1 MKFKLLVM
9 VKNLCARNIIQNAVQ
24 GISKAPD
31 LFLNKHKI
39 TRCFPK
45 FQVYKHNARKMR
57 LSKFIVDWEIS
68 CLRADDHLV
77 SLPQRCCPCVLLW
90 ITFGTLCHLFNAYL
104 CPNSLQLRHKNRR
117 FVCLPFVRTGFA
129 SFFCFF
135 LALSY
140 LTHQK
145 QLG

>member
-39 TRCFPK
+39 MHCFPK

-57 LSKFIVDWEIS
+57 LSKFIVFGRFPVCEQMITLS
-68 CLRADDHLV
+68 HCLRGVALV
-77 SLPQRCCPCVLLW
+77 
-90 ITFGTLCHLFNAYL
+90 
-104 CPNSLQLRHKNRR
+104 
-117 FVCLPFVRTGFA
+117 
-129 SFFCFF
+129 FCFELLLPLF
-135 LALSY
+135 AICLMHVCVQILFSYDIQIDGLSVC
-140 LTHQK
+140 H
-145 QLG
+145 

>member
-1 MKFKLLVM
+1 MEFKLLVM

-39 TRCFPK
+39 MRCFPK
-45 FQVYKHNARKMR
+45 FQVYKHIARKMR

-77 SLPQRCCPCVLLW
+77 HKVLARRVSSRPTDVHFW
-90 ITFGTLCHLFNAYL
+90 KKHKENS
-104 CPNSLQLRHKNRR
+104 PN
-117 FVCLPFVRTGFA
+117 
-129 SFFCFF
+129 
-135 LALSY
+135 LSY
-140 LTHQK
+140 IYGK
-145 QLG
+145 M

>member
-1 MKFKLLVM
+1 MEFKLLVM

-39 TRCFPK
+39 MPCFPK
-45 FQVYKHNARKMR
+45 FQVYKHIARKMR

-77 SLPQRCCPCVLLW
+77 HAHLSHCLRGLPFWFALNY
-90 ITFGTLCHLFNAYL
+90 FCH
-104 CPNSLQLRHKNRR
+104 S
-117 FVCLPFVRTGFA
+117 LPFV
-129 SFFCFF
+129 
-135 LALSY
+135 
-140 LTHQK
+140 
-145 QLG
+145 

>member
-1 MKFKLLVM
+1 MEFKLLVM

-39 TRCFPK
+39 MRCFPK
-45 FQVYKHNARKMR
+45 FQVYKHIARKMR

-77 SLPQRCCPCVLLW
+77 HAHLSHCLRGVALVFCFELLLPLFAICLMHVYVQILFSYDIQIDGLSV
-90 ITFGTLCHLFNAYL
+90 CHL
-104 CPNSLQLRHKNRR
+104 
-117 FVCLPFVRTGFA
+117 
-129 SFFCFF
+129 
-135 LALSY
+135 
-140 LTHQK
+140 
-145 QLG
+145 

>member
-1 MKFKLLVM
+1 MEFKLLVM

-39 TRCFPK
+39 MRCFPK
-45 FQVYKHNARKMR
+45 FQVYKHIARKMR

-77 SLPQRCCPCVLLW
+77 HAHLSHCLRGVALVFCFELLLPLFAICLMHVCVQILFSYDIPIDGLS
-90 ITFGTLCHLFNAYL
+90 ICHL
-104 CPNSLQLRHKNRR
+104 
-117 FVCLPFVRTGFA
+117 
-129 SFFCFF
+129 
-135 LALSY
+135 
-140 LTHQK
+140 
-145 QLG
+145 

>member
-39 TRCFPK
+39 MRCFPK
-45 FQVYKHNARKMR
+45 FQVYKHIARKMR

-77 SLPQRCCPCVLLW
+77 HAHLSHCLRSVALVFCFELLLPLFAICLMHVCVQILFSYDIQIDGLSV
-90 ITFGTLCHLFNAYL
+90 CHL
-104 CPNSLQLRHKNRR
+104 
-117 FVCLPFVRTGFA
+117 
-129 SFFCFF
+129 
-135 LALSY
+135 
-140 LTHQK
+140 
-145 QLG
+145 

>member
-1 MKFKLLVM
+1 MEFKLLVM

-39 TRCFPK
+39 MRCFPK
-45 FQVYKHNARKMR
+45 FQVYKHIARKMR

-77 SLPQRCCPCVLLW
+77 HAHLSHCLRGVALVFCFELLLPLFAICLMHVYVQILFSYNIQIDGLSV
-90 ITFGTLCHLFNAYL
+90 CHL
-104 CPNSLQLRHKNRR
+104 
-117 FVCLPFVRTGFA
+117 
-129 SFFCFF
+129 
-135 LALSY
+135 
-140 LTHQK
+140 
-145 QLG
+145 

>member
-9 VKNLCARNIIQNAVQ
+9 VKNLCARSIIQNAVQ

-39 TRCFPK
+39 MRCFPK
-45 FQVYKHNARKMR
+45 FQVYQRNARKMR

-77 SLPQRCCPCVLLW
+77 HAHLSHCLRGVALVFCFELLLPLFAICLMHVYVQILFSYNIQIDGLSV
-90 ITFGTLCHLFNAYL
+90 CHL
-104 CPNSLQLRHKNRR
+104 
-117 FVCLPFVRTGFA
+117 
-129 SFFCFF
+129 
-135 LALSY
+135 
-140 LTHQK
+140 
-145 QLG
+145 

>member
-1 MKFKLLVM
+1 MEFKLLVM

-39 TRCFPK
+39 MRCFPK
-45 FQVYKHNARKMR
+45 FQVYKHIARKMR

-77 SLPQRCCPCVLLW
+77 HAHSSHCLRGVALVFCFELLLPLFAICLMHVYVQILFSYNIQIDGLSV
-90 ITFGTLCHLFNAYL
+90 CHL
-104 CPNSLQLRHKNRR
+104 
-117 FVCLPFVRTGFA
+117 
-129 SFFCFF
+129 
-135 LALSY
+135 
-140 LTHQK
+140 
-145 QLG
+145 

>member
-39 TRCFPK
+39 MRCFPK

-77 SLPQRCCPCVLLW
+77 HAHLSHCLRSVALVFCFELLLPLFAICLMHVCVQILFSYDIQIDGLSV
-90 ITFGTLCHLFNAYL
+90 CHL
-104 CPNSLQLRHKNRR
+104 
-117 FVCLPFVRTGFA
+117 
-129 SFFCFF
+129 
-135 LALSY
+135 
-140 LTHQK
+140 
-145 QLG
+145 

>member
-1 MKFKLLVM
+1 MEFKLLVM

-39 TRCFPK
+39 MRCFPK
-45 FQVYKHNARKMR
+45 FQVYKHIARKMR

-77 SLPQRCCPCVLLW
+77 HAHLSHCLRGVALVFCFELRLPLFAICLMHVYVQILFSYNIQIDGLSV
-90 ITFGTLCHLFNAYL
+90 CHL
-104 CPNSLQLRHKNRR
+104 
-117 FVCLPFVRTGFA
+117 
-129 SFFCFF
+129 
-135 LALSY
+135 
-140 LTHQK
+140 
-145 QLG
+145 

>member
-39 TRCFPK
+39 MRCFPK
-45 FQVYKHNARKMR
+45 FQVYKHIARKMR

-77 SLPQRCCPCVLLW
+77 HAHLSHCLRGVALVFCFELLLPLFAICLMHVCVQILFIYDIEIDGLSV
-90 ITFGTLCHLFNAYL
+90 CHL
-104 CPNSLQLRHKNRR
+104 
-117 FVCLPFVRTGFA
+117 
-129 SFFCFF
+129 
-135 LALSY
+135 
-140 LTHQK
+140 
-145 QLG
+145 

>member
-1 MKFKLLVM
+1 MEFKLLVM

-39 TRCFPK
+39 MRCFPK
-45 FQVYKHNARKMR
+45 FQVYKHIARKMR

-77 SLPQRCCPCVLLW
+77 HAHLSHCLRGVALVFCFELLLPLFAICLMHLCLQILFSCDIQINDLFV
-90 ITFGTLCHLFNAYL
+90 CHL
-104 CPNSLQLRHKNRR
+104 
-117 FVCLPFVRTGFA
+117 
-129 SFFCFF
+129 
-135 LALSY
+135 
-140 LTHQK
+140 
-145 QLG
+145 